1 MIIISPAKNLN
12 ILPEKNSLKLSEPHF
27 TSDTNSLVSKLKKLK
42 SDNLKSLMKI
52 SDSLAELNLQR
63 FQDFNSN
70 DNVFKPAGFLFSGD
84 TFNGLS
90 IRSLSKEMLSLA
102 QHRLRILSG
111 LYGLLR
117 PLDLIQPYRL
127 EMGTKIEPILGVSLY
142 EFWKKKITSCLNNDL
157 SKSKTKFLFNLSSKE
172 YFDSIDKNNL
182 NATVINF
189 DFKILKDNKL
199 KAPGMMI
206 KKYRGIMA
214 KFIIMNKIVN
224 MQELK
229 TFDEAGFKFDSYDKL
244 NNKLLF
250 ISK

>member
-12 ILPEKNSLKLSEPHF
+12 ILPEKFPIQLSEPF
-27 TSDTNSLVSKLKKLK
+27 FINDTNSIASKLKKLQFDK
-42 SDNLKSLMKI
+42 LKNLMNI
-52 SDSLAELNLQR
+52 SDSLTELNLQR

-70 DNVFKPAGFLFSGD
+70 KNVFKPAVYLFSGD

-90 IRSLSKEMLSLA
+90 IRSFSKEILFLA
-102 QHRLRILSG
+102 QKRLRILSG

-127 EMGTKIEPILGVSLY
+127 EMGTKIESILGTSLH

-157 SKSKTKFLFNLSSKE
+157 SQLKTKYLFNLSSQE
-172 YFDSIDKNNL
+172 YFESIDKKDL
-182 NATVINF
+182 NAKIINF
-189 DFKILKDNKL
+189 DFKIFKENKL

-214 KFIIMNKIVN
+214 KFIIMNKIVDVE
-224 MQELK
+224 ELK
-229 TFDEAGFKFDSYDKL
+229 TFNEAGFKFDSYDQF

>member
-12 ILPEKNSLKLSEPHF
+12 ILPENPLLPLSEPFF
-27 TSDTNSLVSKLKKLK
+27 TNDTNSLVSKLKKLK
-42 SDNLKSLMKI
+42 FEKLKKLMNI
-52 SDSLAELNLQR
+52 SDSLTQLNLQR

-90 IRSLSKEMLSLA
+90 IRSFSKEMLSIA
-102 QHRLRILSG
+102 QNRLRILSG

-127 EMGTKIEPILGVSLY
+127 EMGTKIESILETSLQD
-142 EFWKKKITSCLNNDL
+142 FWKKKITSRLNNDL
-157 SKSKTKFLFNLSSKE
+157 SKIKTSVLFNLSSQE
-172 YFDSIDKNNL
+172 YFESVDKKNL
-182 NATVINF
+182 NAKVINF
-189 DFKILKDNKL
+189 DFKIFKDNKL

-206 KKYRGIMA
+206 KKYRGLMA
-214 KFIIMNKIVN
+214 KFIITNKLVDVE
-224 MQELK
+224 ELK
-229 TFDEAGFKFDSYDKL
+229 TFNEAGFKFDSYDES
-244 NNKLLF
+244 NNKLFF

>member
-12 ILPEKNSLKLSEPHF
+12 ILPENPSVRSSTPLFS
-27 TSDTNSLVSKLKKLK
+27 SDTNSLVSKLKILKFDKLK
-42 SDNLKSLMKI
+42 NLMNI
-52 SDSLAELNLQR
+52 SDSLTELNLQR

-70 DNVFKPAGFLFSGD
+70 NNIFKPAVFLFSGD

-90 IRSLSKEMLSLA
+90 IRSFSKEMLLLT
-102 QHRLRILSG
+102 QNRLRILSG

-127 EMGTKIEPILGVSLY
+127 EMGTKIESILGSSLQN
-142 EFWKKKITSCLNNDL
+142 FWKKKITSRLNNDL
-157 SKSKTKFLFNLSSKE
+157 SKNKTNFLFNLSSQE
-172 YFDSIDKNNL
+172 YFESIDIKNL
-182 NATVINF
+182 NAKIINF
-189 DFKILKDNKL
+189 DFKVFKNNKL

-214 KFIIMNKIVN
+214 KFIIINKVVDLE
-224 MQELK
+224 ELK
-229 TFDEAGFKFDSYDKL
+229 TFNEAGFKFDSYDEF
-244 NNKLLF
+244 NSKLLF

>member
-12 ILPEKNSLKLSEPHF
+12 ILPENLSLELSEPLF
-27 TSDTNSLVSKLKKLK
+27 SNDTNLLVRKLKDLKFDKLK
-42 SDNLKSLMKI
+42 NLMKI
-52 SDSLAELNLQR
+52 SDSLTELNLQR
-63 FQDFNSN
+63 FRDFNSN
-70 DNVFKPAGFLFSGD
+70 DNVFKPAVFLFSGD

-90 IRSLSKEMLSLA
+90 IRLFSKELLSLA
-102 QHRLRILSG
+102 QDRLRILSG

-127 EMGTKIEPILGVSLY
+127 EMGTKIDSILGVSLH
-142 EFWKKKITSCLNNDL
+142 EFWKKKITSRLNNDL
-157 SKSKTKFLFNLSSKE
+157 LKNKTKFLFNLSSQE
-172 YFDSIDKNNL
+172 YFESIDKNNL
-182 NATVINF
+182 NAKIINF
-189 DFKILKDNKL
+189 DFKVLKNKKL

-214 KFIIMNKIVN
+214 KFIITNKIFDIE
-224 MQELK
+224 ELK
-229 TFDEAGFKFDSYDKL
+229 KFNKEGFVFDSYDES

>member
-12 ILPEKNSLKLSEPHF
+12 ILPEKSSLELSEPLF
-27 TSDTNSLVSKLKKLK
+27 TDDTNLLIRKLKDLKFDKLK
-42 SDNLKSLMKI
+42 NLMKI
-52 SDSLAELNLQR
+52 SDSLTELNFQR

-70 DNVFKPAGFLFSGD
+70 DNVFKPAVFLFSGD

-90 IRSLSKEMLSLA
+90 IRLFSKELLLLA
-102 QHRLRILSG
+102 QNRLRILSG

-117 PLDLIQPYRL
+117 PLDLVQPYRL
-127 EMGTKIEPILGVSLY
+127 EMGTKIDSILGISLH

-157 SKSKTKFLFNLSSKE
+157 SKNKTKFLFNLSSQE
-172 YFDSIDKNNL
+172 YFESIDKNNL
-182 NATVINF
+182 NAKVVSF
-189 DFKILKDNKL
+189 DFKIFKDNKL

-214 KFIIMNKIVN
+214 KFIITNKIFDIE
-224 MQELK
+224 ELK
-229 TFDEAGFKFDSYDKL
+229 KFNEEGFEFDSYDEP

>member
-12 ILPEKNSLKLSEPHF
+12 ILPENPALKFSKPVFNNDSNL
-27 TSDTNSLVSKLKKLK
+27 LVNQLKKLK
-42 SDNLKSLMKI
+42 FAKLKNLMNI
-52 SDSLAELNLQR
+52 SDSLTEINLQR

-70 DNVFKPAGFLFSGD
+70 GNVLKPAVFLFSGD

-90 IRSLSKEMLSLA
+90 IRSFSKEMLLSA
-102 QHRLRILSG
+102 QDRLRILSG

-127 EMGTKIEPILGVSLY
+127 EMGTKINSILGTSLPD
-142 EFWKKKITSCLNNDL
+142 FWKKKITSRLNNDL

-172 YFDSIDKNNL
+172 YFESIDEKKL
-182 NATVINF
+182 NAKIINF
-189 DFKILKDNKL
+189 DFKIFKDNKL

-214 KFIIMNKIVN
+214 KFIIINKIIDLE
-224 MQELK
+224 ELK
-229 TFDEAGFKFDSYDKL
+229 TFKDAGFKFDSYDEL

>member
-12 ILPEKNSLKLSEPHF
+12 ILSENPALKFSKPVFKNDSNL
-27 TSDTNSLVSKLKKLK
+27 LVNHLKKLK
-42 SDNLKSLMKI
+42 FGKLKNLMNI
-52 SDSLAELNLQR
+52 SDSLTEINLQR
-63 FQDFNSN
+63 FQDFNLN
-70 DNVFKPAGFLFSGD
+70 GNVLKPAVFLFSGD

-90 IRSLSKEMLSLA
+90 IRSFSKEMLLSA
-102 QHRLRILSG
+102 QDRLRILSG

-127 EMGTKIEPILGVSLY
+127 EMGTKIESILGMSLPD
-142 EFWKKKITSCLNNDL
+142 FWKKKITSRLNNDL

-172 YFDSIDKNNL
+172 YFESIDEKKL
-182 NATVINF
+182 NAKIINF
-189 DFKILKDNKL
+189 DFKIFKDNKL

-214 KFIIMNKIVN
+214 KFIIINKIN
-224 MQELK
+224 DLEELK
-229 TFDEAGFKFDSYDKL
+229 TFKEAGFQFDSYDDF

>member
-12 ILPEKNSLKLSEPHF
+12 ILPEKASLKLSEPF
-27 TSDTNSLVSKLKKLK
+27 FVNDTNSLVSKLKKLK
-42 SDNLKSLMKI
+42 FDNLKKLMKI
-52 SDSLAELNLQR
+52 SDSLTELNLQR
-63 FQDFNSN
+63 FQDFNSY

-90 IRSLSKEMLSLA
+90 IRSLSKDMLSSA

-127 EMGTKIEPILGVSLY
+127 EMGTKIEPILGVSLPD
-142 EFWKKKITSCLNNDL
+142 FWKEKITSCLNNDL
-157 SKSKTKFLFNLSSKE
+157 FKSKSKFLFNLSSQE
-172 YFDSIDKNNL
+172 YFESIDKNNL
-182 NATVINF
+182 NADIINF
-189 DFKILKDNKL
+189 DFKIFRDNKL

-214 KFIIMNKIVN
+214 KFIITNKIV
-224 MQELK
+224 ELEKLK
-229 TFDEAGFKFDSYDKL
+229 TFNEAGFKFDSYDEF